1 MSWRELS
8 QTEEQNRKARRDA
21 CRKRLIERVEDDA
34 MFAACAYVANADSA
48 PTATEESYIL
58 DYLASA
64 SRGEGDYVRVTK
76 TSIAAVTRNTAVS
89 KLTSYRLSCRP
100 SLTKRR
106 RLIDSLVRL
115 ASCDSPINN
124 SELEAVR
131 VVADSLGFPLEKHS
145 TLRQL
150 LGLTRERPAR
160 ESRAQRSKAQPI
172 SSPSPHQWC
181 YDLLGCSEMDSDER
195 VKRAYRLLAAKL
207 HPDKHAKETE
217 KPERA
222 LAHQREFQ
230 RLQEAYAEVRRL
242 RPSLR

>member
-1 MSWRELS
+1 VSWRELS
-8 QTEEQNRKARRDA
+8 QTKKQDSKARRDA
-21 CRKRLIERVEDDA
+21 SRKRLVERVEDDA

-48 PTATEESYIL
+48 PTAIEESYIL

-115 ASCDSPINN
+115 ASCDSSINN

-150 LGLTRERPAR
+150 LGLTREKRTR
-160 ESRAQRSKAQPI
+160 ENITRRSKAQLK
-172 SSPSPHQWC
+172 SSPPHQWC

-207 HPDKHAKETE
+207 HPDKYAKETDR
-217 KPERA
+217 PETA
-222 LAHQREFQ
+222 LAHHRDFQ